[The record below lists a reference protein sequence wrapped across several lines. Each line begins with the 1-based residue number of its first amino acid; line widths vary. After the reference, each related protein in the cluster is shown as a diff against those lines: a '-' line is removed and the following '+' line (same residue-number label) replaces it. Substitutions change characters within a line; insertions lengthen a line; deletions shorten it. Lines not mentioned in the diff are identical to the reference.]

1 MEINDNTTEGKILQA
16 AETVFIEKGMSGA
29 RMQEIA
35 DKAGINKALL
45 HYYYRSKEKLF
56 EVVFGI
62 AIKLLFPEIL
72 KIINEEIP
80 LFEKIRKFTS
90 SYIDFILK
98 HPHLPSFILH
108 ELNNNPASLAKHLSN
123 LNLKQS
129 LIIKQIE
136 NEVNI
141 GIIRPIT
148 PEHLM
153 INIVSMSVFPIIAK
167 PIIKPVFFSDDE
179 KQYTKFIEE
188 RKTLVADFVINS
200 IRI

>member
-1 MEINDNTTEGKILQA
+1 MEINDKSTEEKILQA

-56 EVVFGI
+56 EVVFAI

-72 KIINEEIP
+72 KIINEDIP
-80 LFEKIRKFTS
+80 LFEKIKKFTS

-129 LIIKQIE
+129 KIVGQIDA
-136 NEVNI
+136 EVKA

-153 INIVSMSVFPIIAK
+153 INLVSMCVFPIIAK
-167 PIIKPVFFSDDE
+167 PIIKPVFFGNE
-179 KQYTKFIEE
+179 ENQYLNFIEE
-188 RKTLVADFVINS
+188 RKTLVANFVINS

>member
-1 MEINDNTTEGKILQA
+1 MENKDITTEEKILQA
-16 AETVFIEKGMSGA
+16 AETVFIEKGMDGA

-56 EVVFGI
+56 EMVFEM

-72 KIINEEIP
+72 KIINKDIP
-80 LFEKIRKFTS
+80 LFEKIKLFTS

-98 HPHLPSFILH
+98 HPHIPTFILH
-108 ELNNNPASLAKHLSN
+108 ELNNHPDHLAKHLSK
-123 LNLKQS
+123 LNLKNS
-129 LIIKQIE
+129 HIVGQIQQ
-136 NEVNI
+136 EVKS
-141 GIIRPIT
+141 GLIRPIT
-148 PEHLM
+148 AEHLM
-153 INIVSMSVFPIIAK
+153 INIVSMCVFPIIATPILK
-167 PIIKPVFFSDDE
+167 PIFFNNDKTE
-179 KQYTKFIEE
+179 FANFIEE